1 MAVNISNSASSGGS
15 ATVSSGGG
23 SKIEVLQK
31 KLVSLQKELKDL
43 LSAPSK
49 ENQAKAQLIQI
60 QIQVTQAELEQLIR
74 EKSQRAMESKK
85 SDKSDPSSSTQIN
98 NIKTKND
105 GLVGNTID
113 VYA

>member
-85 SDKSDPSSSTQIN
+85 ATNQIPQVAPRL
-98 NIKTKND
+98 I
-105 GLVGNTID
+105 I
-113 VYA
+113 